1 MVTEGWCSIVVR
13 LEAVGNVHSE
23 PLLESLDGKMSTQNQ
38 IKANFGIL
46 AKAFIGGIRSRTAR
60 NHELVAA
67 FVQSQVTD

>member
-13 LEAVGNVHSE
+13 LEAVRNVHTK
-23 PLLESLDGKMSTQNQ
+23 PLLQSLAKKISTQNQ
-38 IKANFGIL
+38 ITANFGIL

-67 FVQSQVTD
+67 FVQSQVAD